1 MDGAERAE
9 NADPSIGDL
18 EFAQVALVSAVA
30 HLQHRED
37 AVDPTAQ
44 LDVAE
49 KKQVLAEDG
58 DRRIAEIELCAGDL
72 GHFFG
77 EHRRYSSASQAHA
90 ERGEENLAPV
100 GVRNRQLQ
108 NADSVDHQAPGPH
121 PRNLGEDPV
130 DEDVRLY
137 VGGGQ
142 VEEPQR
148 SARDR
153 WLEVETDSLRP
164 GDYRTEP
171 LEEGDEKRL
180 LPFARSLQREV
191 RGEERLADAHAA
203 CQHGGASGWQ
213 ASSHERVELGHAEC
227 GARVVGGRIQIIRG
241 GERLEAGADSNSFTA
256 DLERVAACQV
266 CAAADLDDLGPAQP
280 PQTMGVER
288 Q

>member
-49 KKQVLAEDG
+49 KNQVLAEDG

-90 ERGEENLAPV
+90 ERGEET
-100 GVRNRQLQ
+100 
-108 NADSVDHQAPGPH
+108 
-121 PRNLGEDPV
+121 V
-130 DEDVRLY
+130 DEDVRLS

-171 LEEGDEKRL
+171 LEEGDEKCL

-241 GERLEAGADSNSFTA
+241 GERLEAGHDSNSFTA

-266 CAAADLDDLGPAQP
+266 CAAAD
-280 PQTMGVER
+280 
-288 Q
+288 